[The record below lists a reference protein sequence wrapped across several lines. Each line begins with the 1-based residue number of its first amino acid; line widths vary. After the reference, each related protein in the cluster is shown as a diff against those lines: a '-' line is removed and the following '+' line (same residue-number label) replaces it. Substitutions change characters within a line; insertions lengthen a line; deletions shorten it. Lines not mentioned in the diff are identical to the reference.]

1 MASIPI
7 ADIRVQGM
15 KIVGIK
21 RIKIGVSFY
30 FKGETVLY
38 TFALM
43 GIPVFYR
50 AAGAFAAATASLF
63 NGELCDEIRAYRLI
77 SFFKKAAGFNALTLL
92 NKRGRSTVRK
102 LLCSALRT
110 QNTSRFK
117 GELTDIFHAYKEMK

>member
-1 MASIPI
+1 MASTPI

-15 KIVGIK
+15 KAAGIK
-21 RIKIGVSFY
+21 RIIIGVSFY

-50 AAGAFAAATASLF
+50 AVGAFAAATASLF
-63 NGELCDEIRAYRLI
+63 KGELCDEIRAYRLI
-77 SFFKKAAGFNALTLL
+77 SFFKKADGFNALTLL

-102 LLCSALRT
+102 LLHALRA
-110 QNTSRFK
+110 QNTSLFK
-117 GELTDIFHAYKEMK
+117 GNFIDIFHTYKETK